1 MADDPLKLDTFIC
14 FALYSAN
21 HAMNRLYKPMLDAL
35 NLTYPQYLVMVTLWE
50 EDGQTVGGIGEKLF
64 LESSTLTPLLKRL
77 EAAGY
82 IQRIRSKEDERQVLI
97 HLTGEGV
104 ALKKKAATIPPC
116 ILDASDKTIDE
127 LMRLKAEIITLREA
141 LSKNAA

>member
-1 MADDPLKLDTFIC
+1 MAHDPLKLDTFIC

-50 EDGQTVGGIGEKLF
+50 EDGQTVGRIGEKLF

-77 EAAGY
+77 EAAGF

-97 HLTGEGV
+97 HLTSEGV
-104 ALKKKAATIPPC
+104 ALEKKAASIPAC
-116 ILDASDKTIDE
+116 ILDASDKTLDE
-127 LMRLKAEIITLREA
+127 LMRLKAEITTLREA
-141 LSKNAA
+141 LNKNAA

>member
-1 MADDPLKLDTFIC
+1 MAHDPLKLDTFIC

-50 EDGQTVGGIGEKLF
+50 EDGQTVGRIGEKLF

-77 EAAGY
+77 EVAGF

-97 HLTGEGV
+97 HLTSEGV
-104 ALKKKAATIPPC
+104 ALEKKAASIPAC
-116 ILDASDKTIDE
+116 ILDASDKTLDE
-127 LMRLKAEIITLREA
+127 LMRLKAEITTLREA
-141 LSKNAA
+141 LNKNAA